1 MRKRKEKIN
10 ELKREENKKR
20 VRVEAQKEGKTRR
33 INGRLETSVIVKDRK
48 HHTLLCYIGFMIH
61 LRKIRTKREL
71 ILTIR

>member
-10 ELKREENKKR
+10 ELKREENKIR

-48 HHTLLCYIGFMIH
+48 RHTLCFIGFLIH
-61 LRKIRTKREL
+61 
-71 ILTIR
+71 